1 MKLLQDCFSEWGA
14 IPAGVPLGTKLGPWL
29 FAIMI
34 NDIKV
39 NGGAMLWKYVDD
51 TTFSEIIPRG
61 QLGGIQAVVD
71 DLSSQS
77 QRERFKL
84 NEAKCK
90 ELRIS
95 FAKNS
100 QDNLD
105 PIVVNNKNLE
115 VIPTAKLLGL
125 TVASNLKW
133 NAHVSEIVSKAA
145 SRLFLLRRFKRA
157 CSEPNELLCFYR
169 TCIRPVAEYACQA
182 YHNSL
187 PASEDLERI
196 QRRALRII
204 YPFCSYREALTLSGL
219 TSLKSRRESL
229 TTRLFKEILEDP
241 NHNLHGLLPPM
252 NETITSLR
260 QKRAFS
266 IPRCKTKRY
275 QSSFVIANALHCKL

>member
-1 MKLLQDCFSEWGA
+1 MVQCCGNTW
-14 IPAGVPLGTKLGPWL
+14 T
-29 FAIMI
+29 
-34 NDIKV
+34 
-39 NGGAMLWKYVDD
+39 
-51 TTFSEIIPRG
+51 IPRSPK
-61 QLGGIQAVVD
+61 LSPEDNWGGIQAVVD

-95 FAKNS
+95 FANNS
-100 QDNLD
+100 PDNLD
-105 PIVVNNKNLE
+105 PMVVNNKNLE

-125 TVASNLKW
+125 TISSNLKW

-145 SRLFLLRRFKRA
+145 SRLFLLRQFKRA

-187 PASEDLERI
+187 PAYLSDDLERI

-204 YPFCSYREALTLSGL
+204 YPFCSYREALTLSGRQ
-219 TSLKSRRESL
+219 TYMTTESFFFVKCSECWRKSSYICRESV
-229 TTRLFKEILEDP
+229 KHKDD
-241 NHNLHGLLPPM
+241 
-252 NETITSLR
+252 
-260 QKRAFS
+260 
-266 IPRCKTKRY
+266 
-275 QSSFVIANALHCKL
+275 

>member
-1 MKLLQDCFSEWGA
+1 MKLSQDCFSEWGA
-14 IPAGVPLGTKLGPWL
+14 IPARVPEGTKLGPWF

-34 NDIKV
+34 NDMKV

-51 TTFSEIIPRG
+51 TTISEIIPQG

-84 NEAKCK
+84 NEAKWK

-115 VIPTAKLLGL
+115 VTPTAKLLGL
-125 TVASNLKW
+125 TICSNLKW

-145 SRLFLLRRFKRA
+145 SRLFLLRQFKRA

-169 TCIRPVAEYACQA
+169 TCIHPVAEYACQA
-182 YHNSL
+182 YHNEVRRDEGGEIKRD
-187 PASEDLERI
+187 ARRI
-196 QRRALRII
+196 
-204 YPFCSYREALTLSGL
+204 G
-219 TSLKSRRESL
+219 
-229 TTRLFKEILEDP
+229 
-241 NHNLHGLLPPM
+241 
-252 NETITSLR
+252 
-260 QKRAFS
+260 
-266 IPRCKTKRY
+266 
-275 QSSFVIANALHCKL
+275 

>member
-1 MKLLQDCFSEWGA
+1 M
-14 IPAGVPLGTKLGPWL
+14 
-29 FAIMI
+29 
-34 NDIKV
+34 
-39 NGGAMLWKYVDD
+39 DD
-51 TTFSEIIPRG
+51 TTISEIIPRG

-115 VIPTAKLLGL
+115 VIQTAKLLGL
-125 TVASNLKW
+125 TISSNLKW

-145 SRLFLLRRFKRA
+145 SRLFLLRQFKRA

-187 PASEDLERI
+187 PAYLSDDLERI

-241 NHNLHGLLPPM
+241 NHNLHGKQLGHLGR
-252 NETITSLR
+252 NVRLAFQGAKLSDTNLVLSLR
-260 QKRAFS
+260 MPFIVNCKFLLCKS
-266 IPRCKTKRY
+266 IMEPGVVYTLLIIVDFKECSHHFKLL
-275 QSSFVIANALHCKL
+275 SFYIFL